1 MNATHLTRYGC
12 TIGTRTHTYTQVHR
26 LYVCDDCGGA
36 VVHGFT
42 ATDAGE
48 TVDYVRCGACGGEE
62 LISEY
67 RYLEQVAEGH
77 EVARSL
83 PAPLRAQMEGDRQC
97 LSATEAVDALFG

>member
-1 MNATHLTRYGC
+1 MIATNLTRHGC
-12 TIGTRTHTYTQVHR
+12 TCGRRKLSYTQVHR
-26 LYVCDDCGGA
+26 LYVCDECGGA

-42 ATDAGE
+42 ATDDGK
-48 TVDYVRCGACGGEE
+48 TTDYVRCGACGGEE